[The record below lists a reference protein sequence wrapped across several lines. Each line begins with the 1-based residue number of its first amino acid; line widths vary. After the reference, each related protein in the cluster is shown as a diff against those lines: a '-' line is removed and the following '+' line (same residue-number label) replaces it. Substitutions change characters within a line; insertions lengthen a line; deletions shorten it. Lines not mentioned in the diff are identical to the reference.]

1 MTLTALIVDDER
13 PARARLRRLL
23 AQIEGVEVAGEAGGG
38 IEALAIIEELSP
50 SLLLLDI
57 EMPDLGGID
66 LVRALPATRRP
77 AVVFVTAFD
86 RYAVDAFELASTD
99 YLLKPVKLERLQ
111 QAVSRV
117 ADRGA
122 QATLPALPYRR
133 IVARLPA
140 GGLRV
145 IPVSKLISATVVE
158 RVVYVST
165 TEGRFATNYDLG
177 SLESGLN
184 PEHFLRLHR
193 QHLVS
198 LAAIREL
205 HPLVGGTMRV
215 VLNDGTELPVSR
227 AHAAALRERL
237 HR

>member
-1 MTLTALIVDDER
+1 VTLAALIVDDER

-23 AQIEGVEVAGEAGGG
+23 AQIDGVEVAGEAGGG
-38 IEALAIIEELSP
+38 VEALAKIEELMP

-57 EMPDLGGID
+57 EMPDLGGLD
-66 LVRALPATRRP
+66 LVRALPHKGRP
-77 AVVFVTAFD
+77 AVIFVTAFD
-86 RYAVDAFELASTD
+86 RYAVEAFDLASTD

-111 QAVSRV
+111 QAISRV
-117 ADRGA
+117 SDRGSA
-122 QATLPALPYRR
+122 SLPSLPYRR
-133 IVARLPA
+133 IVARMPA

-145 IPVSKLISATVVE
+145 IPVSKLISASVNG
-158 RVVYVST
+158 RVVYAST
-165 TEGRFATNYDLG
+165 TEGTFATNYDLG

-184 PEHFLRLHR
+184 PEHFLRIHR

-205 HPLVGGTMRV
+205 HPLINGTMRV
-215 VLNDGTELPVSR
+215 VLGDGTELPVSR